1 MSRATASISMVLG
14 AGFSTLA
21 ATITQL
27 TVYDGSGAGIFALL
41 PVALGV
47 IVTYGE
53 LRGSAT
59 DAATDD
65 LPDGLT
71 DHEIQKLRGDP
82 DA

>member
-47 IVTYGE
+47 IVAYGE
-53 LRGSAT
+53 LRGAAT
-59 DAATDD
+59 DTADD